1 MLMKSCNNNKYRRG
15 DEGRRGERKG
25 LRREEERRKVP
36 NKIVRET
43 EINGA
48 GVFELLDLLGRQG
61 DVGEGLQAALQ
72 MLYLSCSNDR
82 EDIGHL

>member
-1 MLMKSCNNNKYRRG
+1 M
-15 DEGRRGERKG
+15 
-25 LRREEERRKVP
+25 
-36 NKIVRET
+36 RET